1 MHPAARGS
9 SALSASAWPDRAV
22 AELEVTPFW
31 LDRRAAPAPVAPL
44 TGFGDCDLAVIGG
57 GFTGLWTALQAKERD
72 PARDVVLLEAGRVG
86 WEATG
91 RNGGFCMASLT
102 HSPGNGEAKFPSES
116 PRLEELGMENLAG
129 IEESCR
135 RYAIECDWERTG
147 ELEVA
152 VAPWQVDA
160 LLEEREGLARAGREH
175 EYFDR
180 EAMRAEVRSPLALAG
195 LWEVDNCV
203 MLDPARLAWGV
214 AGACRQLG
222 VRIFEGTP
230 VTGIA
235 RDGASV
241 RVSAAAGSLSARH
254 VALATNAF
262 PPLLRRMR
270 LLMVPVYDYALV
282 TEPLTPAQR
291 GDIGW
296 ARRQGLFDAGNHF
309 HYFRL
314 TADERILWGGFDA
327 VYHYAS
333 AVRPEF
339 ERRPETFAKLARHF
353 FAMFPQLEGVRFT
366 HGWGGAID
374 ASTRFCPCF
383 GSALGGRA
391 AYAVG
396 FTGSGVGSSRFAG
409 RVMLDLLSG
418 ERTGLTGLDFVR
430 ATPVPWPPEPL
441 RWGVVGMTQRAM
453 ARADARGGA
462 RNAWL
467 RALDRLG
474 VGFDS

>member
-1 MHPAARGS
+1 MDPAARAS
-9 SALSASAWPDRAV
+9 STLSASWWPVRAV
-22 AELEVTPFW
+22 GELESTPFW
-31 LDRRAAPAPVAPL
+31 LDRADAPPPAGPL
-44 TGFGDCDLAVIGG
+44 TGFDDCDLAVVGG

-72 PARDVVLLEAGRVG
+72 PARDVVLLEAGRTG
-86 WEATG
+86 WEASG
-91 RNGGFCMASLT
+91 RNGGFCMANLT
-102 HSPGNGEAKFPSES
+102 HSPGNGEAKFPGEAR
-116 PRLEELGMENLAG
+116 RLEELGMENLAG
-129 IEESCR
+129 IEDSCR
-135 RYAIECDWERTG
+135 RYGIDCDWERTG

-160 LLEEREGLARAGREH
+160 LLEERKELQRAGREH

-180 EAMRAEVRSPLALAG
+180 EAMQAEVRSPLALAG
-195 LWEVDNCV
+195 LWEVDNCT

-214 AGACRQLG
+214 ARACRELG
-222 VRIFEGTP
+222 VRIYEGTP

-235 RDGASV
+235 RAGAGV
-241 RVSAAAGSLSARH
+241 RVSAVAGSLTAAK

-262 PPLLRRMR
+262 PPLLRRMK

-282 TEPLTPAQR
+282 TEPLTTAQLD
-291 GDIGW
+291 DIGW

-309 HYFRL
+309 HYFRR
-314 TADERILWGGFDA
+314 TADDRILWGGFDA

-339 ERRPETFAKLARHF
+339 ERRPETFAKLSRHF
-353 FAMFPQLEGVRFT
+353 FTMFPQLEGVRFT

-374 ASTRFCPCF
+374 ASTRFCPIF
-383 GSALGGRA
+383 GSGLGGCA
-391 AYAVG
+391 AYAIG

-409 RVMLDLLSG
+409 QVMLDLLSG
-418 ERTGLTGLDFVR
+418 ERTERTELEFVR
-430 ATPVPWPPEPL
+430 GRTVPWPPEPL
-441 RWGVVGMTQRAM
+441 RWGVVGVTQRAM
-453 ARADARGGA
+453 ASADAHGGA

-474 VGFDS
+474 LGFDS